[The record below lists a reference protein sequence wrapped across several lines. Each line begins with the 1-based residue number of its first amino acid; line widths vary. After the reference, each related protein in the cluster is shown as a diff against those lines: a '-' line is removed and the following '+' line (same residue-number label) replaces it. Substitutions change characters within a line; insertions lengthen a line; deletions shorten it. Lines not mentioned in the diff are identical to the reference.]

1 MRSSRS
7 GTSLPARRLAALA
20 AAGLACGCAGAS
32 PTLLEVERVDEP
44 IVVDG
49 RLDEAC
55 YRREAPDCGF
65 PLDRFLVASAPDR
78 APPPT
83 RAWLFWSEERLVV
96 AFDCE
101 DRDVVARPESGRE
114 HDVDAQDRVEL
125 FLWSGRAE
133 DSYACIE
140 FGAGGALHDYRARF
154 HRRFDDSWR
163 AAGLEHAVTARA
175 DGYRIEAALPRAL
188 MEELGFP
195 LAAGTTLRAGL
206 FRADFRGDAPGDPT
220 WITWIDARLAAPDFH
235 VAASFGTVRLVPV
248 RRAGAAIRRPPG

>member
-1 MRSSRS
+1 MRT
-7 GTSLPARRLAALA
+7 GTFFPLGRHAVAIVAAALLGA
-20 AAGLACGCAGAS
+20 CAGA
-32 PTLLEVERVDEP
+32 PAAELLVERFDDA

-55 YRREAPDCGF
+55 YRREPRRGGF
-65 PLDRFLVASAPDR
+65 PLDRFVVASAPDR
-78 APPPT
+78 SPPPT
-83 RAWLFWSEERLVV
+83 RAWLFWNEERLVV

-140 FGAGGALHDYRARF
+140 IGARGALHEYRARF
-154 HRRFDDSWR
+154 HRRFDDSWS
-163 AAGLEHAVTARA
+163 ATGLEHAVTATPA
-175 DGYRIEAALPRAL
+175 GYRVEAVLPCAL
-188 MEELGFP
+188 MRELGFP

-206 FRADFRGDAPGDPT
+206 FRADFRSEAPDAPT
-220 WITWIDARLAAPDFH
+220 WITWVDANLAAPDFH
-235 VAASFGTVRLVPV
+235 VAASFGTLRLVPA
-248 RRAGAAIRRPPG
+248 RPATPARAVER